1 MTPINLGLS
10 AADPADLELRH
21 ASERRDAE
29 RRAALRPAPDRRHGQ
44 RRRATWRHIAFT
56 ALTIT
61 FPHHLN
67 LGLIALPASLVAPA
81 PVSTVTVVVNSYVA
95 VPARR
100 AYDAYIREAARKY
113 RVDVALIRSV
123 IQTESRF
130 NALAVSPAGARG
142 LMQMMPATLRHLGV
156 QDPFD
161 PRENILAGTRY
172 LRQMLDMHGGDVRLA
187 LAAYNAGPGNVF
199 AYGDVPPFQE
209 THDYIAKVTGLL
221 YATP

>member
-1 MTPINLGLS
+1 MGLVV
-10 AADPADLELRH
+10 
-21 ASERRDAE
+21 
-29 RRAALRPAPDRRHGQ
+29 
-44 RRRATWRHIAFT
+44 
-56 ALTIT
+56 
-61 FPHHLN
+61 
-67 LGLIALPASLVAPA
+67 LPASLVAPA
-81 PVSTVTVVVNSYVA
+81 PAASVTVVVNSYVA

-100 AYDAYIREAARKY
+100 AYDAYIREAARRY
-113 RVDVALIRSV
+113 RVDAALIRSV

-142 LMQMMPATLRHLGV
+142 LMQIMPATLRHLGV
-156 QDPFD
+156 RDAFD
-161 PRENILAGTRY
+161 PRENIMAGTRY

-209 THDYIAKVTGLL
+209 THDYIARVTGLL